1 MRQTLL
7 IRLFPL
13 LLAAISIRSVAA
25 LAQEP
30 AAPSVAEA
38 ARRARTQK
46 ENAAKPSKVITDDTL
61 HPQAANT
68 PATGASEAMPSNLPA
83 PAQESSGAETS
94 NVSRRGVSAPA
105 GTAADSDAEKKKEL
119 EALKQEIAAKQA
131 DVDLSQRELALAN
144 DAYYSKPDFSSDRAG
159 KAKLDSMQSDLNA
172 KKDDLAKLKS
182 RFAELGGVEE
192 QKPAV
197 QPAPMAP
204 PRP

>member
-68 PATGASEAMPSNLPA
+68 PATGASEA

-105 GTAADSDAEKKKEL
+105 ATEADSDAEKKKEL